1 MYSRCCFFH
10 DPLQYATS
18 RDDAPPAEDQRR
30 TDLSWRPQVGLPLL
44 WTVAMAETSYLWE
57 GPTLGGK
64 GTATALRHGM
74 PMGPFLDSSHPTKF
88 VQQLGTPEIQFN
100 HHLSHSLLPYWSI
113 LIQKKIHIGHW
124 GYPVSPW
131 AEIGPRQF
139 QSRRGNMLTLAIF
152 FWATIYP
159 KRLTDVRFRPTLRMH
174 SSSQ

>member
-30 TDLSWRPQVGLPLL
+30 TDLSWRPRLSGFPCCELWPWLKPPTCGRCLP
-44 WTVAMAETSYLWE
+44 W
-57 GPTLGGK
+57 GGK
-64 GTATALRHGM
+64 VRRRLYGM
-74 PMGPFLDSSHPTKF
+74 ACQRGHFWIPLIQRSLANNWAPLKSS
-88 VQQLGTPEIQFN
+88 
-100 HHLSHSLLPYWSI
+100 

-131 AEIGPRQF
+131 VEIGPRQF

-152 FWATIYP
+152 FWATIYS